1 VYTLHTMVVVMLNV
15 LVVPSGEDI
24 SQGTSTE

>member
-1 VYTLHTMVVVMLNV
+1 MF
-15 LVVPSGEDI
+15 VVPSGEDL